1 MIITQTP
8 IPGTSR
14 QRVVFDDG
22 NVLERQFV
30 YLEPHQ
36 WANLKKLASLQ
47 ESSGSKVI
55 GRLIDLATKFKKP
68 R

>member
-1 MIITQTP
+1 MIIQKTVV
-8 IPGTSR
+8 PGTSR

-22 NVLERQFV
+22 TVLQRQYI

-36 WANLKKLASLQ
+36 WTNLKKLASLQ
-47 ESSGSKVI
+47 GTSGSQVL
-55 GRLIDLATKFKKP
+55 GRLIDLATNFKT

>member
-1 MIITQTP
+1 MIVQKTY

-22 NVLERQFV
+22 NVMSRQYV
-30 YLEPHQ
+30 YLEEHQ
-36 WANLKKLASLQ
+36 WANLKKLAALQ
-47 ESSGSKVI
+47 GVGGSQVI
-55 GRLIDLATKFKKP
+55 GRLIDLATNFKKP